1 MEFLGELVFGFVF
14 EIVGEIVGGVLG
26 SAVDSVGGLSV
37 KKAVPDEPESS
48 FISLNLSE

>member
-1 MEFLGELVFGFVF
+1 MKFLGELVFGLVF
-14 EIVGEIVGGVLG
+14 EIVGEIVGGALG
-26 SAVDSVGGLSV
+26 AAVDSVRGPTV